1 MAAEEENFDLTVL
14 KKKKKKKVVVL
25 VDEEDLDGPR
35 PSETATDQV
44 EGDDGAISFGAAV
57 EEPATGAKE
66 EPAET
71 DVIKKK
77 KKTVDVDLLS
87 EELSFGDMKKKK
99 KKKKATEDG
108 EASNQQTDG
117 GAGEPVAGEL
127 EAPKVVEETA
137 AAAGGGDA
145 EEDFGK
151 KKKKKSKKGTKTTD
165 LPDDLDINLDV
176 PEAANSAPRE
186 YQYSELL
193 ERVFDIMRAKNP
205 DMIAGEKRRFVMKPP
220 QVIRLGTK
228 KSAFVNFTEICKMV
242 HRQADHLL
250 GFLLAELG
258 TSGSVDG
265 SNALVLKGRFQQKQI
280 EHVLRKYIREYVTC
294 HTCKSPDTILAKE
307 NRLFFLQCETC
318 GSKCSVASIK
328 AGFQAVT
335 GKRAALRAKTGV

>member
-1 MAAEEENFDLTVL
+1 MAEEENFDLTVL

-25 VDEEDLDGPR
+25 VDEDDLDGPR
-35 PSETATDQV
+35 PSETNTDQV
-44 EGDDGAISFGAAV
+44 EGDDGAVSFGAAA
-57 EEPATGAKE
+57 EEPPAPEPTAGAD
-66 EPAET
+66 T
-71 DVIKKK
+71 DVVKKK

-108 EASNQQTDG
+108 E
-117 GAGEPVAGEL
+117 GANAQADSRGAEPVTGEV
-127 EAPKVVEETA
+127 ETPKAVEEA
-137 AAAGGGDA
+137 AAPGGDDA

-151 KKKKKSKKGTKTTD
+151 KKKKKSKKGTKQTD

-186 YQYSELL
+186 YQYAELL

-205 DMIAGEKRRFVMKPP
+205 DMVAGEKRRFVMKPP

-242 HRQADHLL
+242 HRQPDHLL